1 MSETRAAIVTWVGLL
16 VLLAITAASSRVELG
31 WGNVTINLVVAAA
44 KALLILIVFM
54 RLKANAIVLRLAAA
68 AAILWIGIMYLLTFA
83 DYASR

>member
-1 MSETRAAIVTWVGLL
+1 MTETRSAIVTWIALM
-16 VLLAITAASSRVELG
+16 VLLAITAASSRFDLG
-31 WGNVTINLVVAAA
+31 WGNVTINLIVAIA

-68 AAILWIGIMYLLTFA
+68 ATVLWIGIMYVLVFA